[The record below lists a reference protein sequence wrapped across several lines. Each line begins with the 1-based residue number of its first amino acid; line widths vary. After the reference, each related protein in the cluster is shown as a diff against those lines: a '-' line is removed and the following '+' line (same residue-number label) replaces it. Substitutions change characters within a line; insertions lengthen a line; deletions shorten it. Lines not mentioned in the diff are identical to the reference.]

1 MLEHTCIGE
10 IGYFGSSR
18 FVVMLDN
25 PACAQDCM
33 NRLLD
38 AISGDQVIDGAAIE
52 VHPLAG
58 TSCWPR
64 DGGDSTELL
73 RNAMSALNQAWSEN
87 SRLVA
92 YDSSLDPD
100 PVNYRLVAELRQALD
115 NDGLSWVLQP
125 QYDIRSSSITG
136 GEVLVRWDHPTQ
148 GMVPPDL
155 FIPLAESAGLIQRL
169 TRQALLRA
177 VAILSDWQREGRR
190 LQLSVNVSPL
200 DIADRHFVNEIVQL
214 AGEQAGQLT
223 LEITEAAVAQSGSL
237 LREGFARLK
246 QAGFRISLDDYGTGY
261 ASLTHLK
268 ELHFDELKLDR
279 SFVAGISSNERLLR
293 LTRASILLGLELG
306 CQVVAEGVEDAHTAG
321 LLRDQGCYLLQGYLI
336 SRPLSLATFNKFID
350 MPLAFEG
357 HPFNRWS
364 EPASIVSGES

>member
-136 GEVLVRWDHPTQ
+136 GEMLVRWDHPTQ

-214 AGEQAGQLT
+214 AGE
-223 LEITEAAVAQSGSL
+223 
-237 LREGFARLK
+237 